1 VAGELAQLGGE
12 GEGQQEIRDWQEQ
25 SLLEFQPVLGLL
37 VLALG
42 AMAIAAGVIA
52 VADFPAGQTSKD
64 LSTQRLCTAALD
76 GAHSLAVA
84 GQEVCSV
91 FLTIGGAIL
100 AKDIS
105 QF

>member
-1 VAGELAQLGGE
+1 M
-12 GEGQQEIRDWQEQ
+12 
-25 SLLEFQPVLGLL
+25 EFQPVLGLL

-52 VADFPAGQTSKD
+52 IADFPADRTSKD

-76 GAHSLAVA
+76 GAHSLAMA
-84 GQEVCSV
+84 GQEVRGV
-91 FLTIGGAIL
+91 FLAIGRSIL
-100 AKDIS
+100 AEDVS